1 MADPDLKVTDPH
13 HIPVVFCN
21 QVTVAGFL
29 NGNCNITLAVAQ
41 FTEND
46 EGDVKPDLVVAARL
60 RFDLRCAQMLYQH
73 LGHILS
79 QNTVTQPQ
87 PEKPN

>member
-1 MADPDLKVTDPH
+1 MTDPVLKVTDPH
-13 HIPVVFCN
+13 HVPVVFAN
-21 QVTVAGFL
+21 QVTVTGFL
-29 NGNCNITLAVAQ
+29 NGNVNVTLAVAQ

-46 EGDVKPDLVVAARL
+46 EGDVQPDLVVAARL
-60 RFDLRCAQMLYQH
+60 RFDLCCAQMLYQR

-79 QNTVTQPQ
+79 QNTVQPQ